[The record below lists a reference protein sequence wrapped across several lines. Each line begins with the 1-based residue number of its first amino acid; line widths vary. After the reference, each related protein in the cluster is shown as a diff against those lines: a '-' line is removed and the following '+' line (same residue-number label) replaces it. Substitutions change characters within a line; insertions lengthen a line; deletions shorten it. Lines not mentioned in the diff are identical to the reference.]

1 MDTVRRIEWV
11 LAEALGE
18 VDDPAAPSSLAAAL
32 KHAVFP
38 GGQGFARGYAWPW
51 QWPAETIVRL

>member
-11 LAEALGE
+11 LAEALAE
-18 VDDPAAPSSLAAAL
+18 VDHPGAPRSLAAAL

-38 GGQGFARGYAWPW
+38 GGQEYAPAYVWRL
-51 QWPAETIVRL
+51 QWPAAMTVRP